1 MSLPFFIARRYLFSK
16 KKHNAINIISGI
28 SVCGVALATLAL
40 VCTLSVFNGFQDM
53 VAGFFTAF
61 DPELKITVRE
71 GKVFDPHEACIR
83 QVHALSEID
92 VWTETLE
99 ENAMVQYKDRQ
110 AMAVIKGVEDNFEQ
124 LTSIDSLLY
133 GTGKFLLSDSMVDYG
148 FLGVELISELG
159 TGIQFVDPLQVYA
172 PKRNVRVNI
181 ANPTAAFNREY
192 LFSPGAIFAVNQ
204 QKYDSRYILTSLDFA
219 RRLFNYDTEVS
230 AIEMKLKPG
239 SNIGSVQKKIA
250 GILGDRFIVQNRYE
264 QQADVFRIM
273 EIEKLISYLFL
284 TFILGIAC
292 FNVIGSLSMLILDKR
307 EDVETLRN
315 LGADD
320 RLIARIFLFEGRMIS
335 VFGALS
341 GIVLGL
347 LLCFLQQR
355 FGLISLGGGNGSF
368 VVDAYP
374 VSVHATDIILVFLTV
389 ITVGFLSVWYPVRYL
404 SKRLLR
410 KDKKQLLLTDNRQS
424 VTQGKNDFLHTRIPR
439 HQIIE
444 GFDTDCLQVCAMG
457 LFFQHMAIPQGIV
470 GNDISTAGKAGEH
483 HFIILYV
490 FTLISV
496 NKGKVE
502 SEVQLRYQLQSITDV
517 EPDFIR
523 VIGILQP
530 RTGEVL
536 LLVVDFKRM
545 QHPALWQSFCYAKC
559 GISAISPYLQHL
571 PGTNHPDKHLEH
583 TPLQMSGS
591 HAGI

>member
-83 QVHALSEID
+83 Q
-92 VWTETLE
+92 
-99 ENAMVQYKDRQ
+99 

-133 GTGKFLLSDSMVDYG
+133 GTGKFLLSDSVVDYG

-374 VSVHATDIILVFLTV
+374 ISVHATDIILVFLTV

-410 KDKKQLLLTDNRQS
+410 KR
-424 VTQGKNDFLHTRIPR
+424 
-439 HQIIE
+439 
-444 GFDTDCLQVCAMG
+444 
-457 LFFQHMAIPQGIV
+457 
-470 GNDISTAGKAGEH
+470 
-483 HFIILYV
+483 
-490 FTLISV
+490 
-496 NKGKVE
+496 
-502 SEVQLRYQLQSITDV
+502 
-517 EPDFIR
+517 
-523 VIGILQP
+523 
-530 RTGEVL
+530 
-536 LLVVDFKRM
+536 
-545 QHPALWQSFCYAKC
+545 
-559 GISAISPYLQHL
+559 
-571 PGTNHPDKHLEH
+571 
-583 TPLQMSGS
+583 
-591 HAGI
+591 